1 MHIFT
6 ADTEED
12 NPVYFDILIKQNNNY
27 KLYLPHVGLSQ
38 NSVTTFYEAKL

>member
-12 NPVYFDILIKQNNNY
+12 NPVYFDILIKQSNNN
-27 KLYLPHVGLSQ
+27 KLYLLHVRLS
-38 NSVTTFYEAKL
+38 